1 MKTNKSILSIIFI
14 FCIAV
19 FFSFSLTA
27 QSHISTQSHQAQVT
41 QIAPVS
47 ARGTDGS
54 YFTASDDGFV
64 IKWTFDGQGEHYQ
77 FSDVSIKLIAV
88 NPNGNEI
95 ALYETDGGSI
105 NRITVWDWKTFNR
118 KYLKKFS
125 DSITSLAY
133 SANGTY
139 LIAGTATVDGAV
151 FIKTAGWQLV
161 DKIKGNTGIVNY
173 IHTSRTEK
181 TCVFYSPSGA
191 LSFYEFASGK
201 LKQKMQIV
209 KGLTQTVMF
218 NENRY
223 FAGVRD
229 NTIYITASGKTIA
242 TVPANNP
249 IIISTEADYNLYY
262 LENDGR
268 SNYEV
273 KMIESKEN
281 NQVSNPR
288 IVKTLK
294 GPRGSAIITSA
305 IKDATNIYFG
315 GKNGSVYQTEAEPT
329 ITTSNMTEL
338 TQNIYSKIN
347 GISPAETDFYFLT
360 TNAVYSTSY
369 DTGVISKLASTE
381 GETDII
387 SYKDNS
393 VILWSQSER
402 SPVKLLNLDRKS
414 STVLFTPKSNVQKV
428 RLCNVEGKDYLIEI
442 ESNSIV
448 NLYDM
453 ASGSFREIY
462 SGTGIQD
469 AVYMNNKLVYIA
481 KSAATNPQTPLLT
494 VNPETMET
502 VPLSFKGNVTY
513 ALSTDGKTIYG
524 LNIISDEGSRN
535 TYVFSY
541 NVYTKQMTNILKFAE
556 EDAEAFTY
564 LNGNN
569 LFTNIGRNKV
579 YCYNLS
585 TKKRFA
591 YNRSASIPKTLC
603 LNSRRAVILNS
614 NGSISW
620 CGTTD
625 SKLLGDW
632 YLTKDDQWYEF

>member
-1 MKTNKSILSIIFI
+1 MKKLFTLIFSALFI
-14 FCIAV
+14 F
-19 FFSFSLTA
+19 SLEA
-27 QSHISTQSHQAQVT
+27 QSHISTQSHQGQVT

-47 ARGTDGS
+47 TRGTDGTYYS
-54 YFTASDDGFV
+54 ASDDGFV

-77 FSDVSIKLIAV
+77 FSDVAIKLIAV
-88 NPNGNEI
+88 SPNGNEI

-105 NRITVWDWKTFNR
+105 NRITVWDWKTLSR

-125 DSITSLAY
+125 DSITSLTY

-151 FIKTAGWQLV
+151 FIRTQGWQMV
-161 DKIKGNTGIVNY
+161 DKIKENTGIVSY
-173 IHTSRTEK
+173 IHTSKTEK
-181 TCVFYSPSGA
+181 TCVFYSPSGT
-191 LSFYEFASGK
+191 LSFYNLATGK

-209 KGLTQTVMF
+209 KGLSQPVMY

-229 NTIYITASGKTIA
+229 NTIYITFSGKTIA
-242 TVPANNP
+242 SIPANNP
-249 IIISTEADYNLYY
+249 IIISTDADYNLFY

-273 KMIESKEN
+273 KMIESKEEN
-281 NQVSNPR
+281 LVSNPR
-288 IVKTLK
+288 LVKTLK
-294 GPRGSAIITSA
+294 GPRGSAVITTA

-315 GKNGSVYQTEAEPT
+315 GRNGSVYQTEAEAT
-329 ITTSNMTEL
+329 ITSSNMTEL
-338 TQNIYSKIN
+338 TEDTYSKIY
-347 GISPAETDFYFLT
+347 GMAPAETDFYFLT
-360 TNAVYSTSY
+360 SNSIYSSSY
-369 DTGVISKLASTE
+369 DTGVISKLASTN
-381 GETDII
+381 GESEII
-387 SYKDNS
+387 AYKDNS
-393 VILWSQSER
+393 VILWSQSDK
-402 SPVKLLNLDRKS
+402 SPIILLDLDKKS
-414 STVLFTPKSNVQKV
+414 SKTLFTPKNNVQKV
-428 RLCNVEGKDYLIEI
+428 RLCTVEDNDYLIEI
-442 ESNSIV
+442 ESNSVV
-448 NLYDM
+448 NLFDM
-453 ASGSFREIY
+453 QEGTFREVY

-469 AVYMNNKLVYIA
+469 AVYMNNKLIYIA

-494 VNPETMET
+494 VNPQTMET
-502 VPLSFKGNVTY
+502 VPLNIKGNVTY

-524 LNIISDEGSRN
+524 LNIISDDTGRN
-535 TYVFSY
+535 TYVFSF

-564 LNGNN
+564 LSGNN

-585 TKKRFA
+585 TKKRFS
-591 YNRSASIPKTLC
+591 YNRSASIPKTIC
-603 LNSRRAVILNS
+603 TNSRRAVILNS

-625 SKLLGDW
+625 SKLLADW

>member
-1 MKTNKSILSIIFI
+1 MKKLFTLIFSALFI
-14 FCIAV
+14 F
-19 FFSFSLTA
+19 SLEA
-27 QSHISTQSHQAQVT
+27 QSHISTQSHQGQVT

-47 ARGTDGS
+47 TRGTDGTYYS
-54 YFTASDDGFV
+54 ASDDGFV

-77 FSDVSIKLIAV
+77 FSDVAIKLIAV
-88 NPNGNEI
+88 SPNGNEI

-105 NRITVWDWKTFNR
+105 NRITVWDWKTLSR

-125 DSITSLAY
+125 DSITSLTY

-151 FIKTAGWQLV
+151 FIRTQGWQMV
-161 DKIKGNTGIVNY
+161 DKIKENTGIVSY
-173 IHTSRTEK
+173 IHTSKTEK
-181 TCVFYSPSGA
+181 TCVFYSPSGT
-191 LSFYEFASGK
+191 LSFYNLATGK

-209 KGLTQTVMF
+209 KGLSQTVMY

-229 NTIYITASGKTIA
+229 NTIYITFSGKTIA
-242 TVPANNP
+242 SIPANNP
-249 IIISTEADYNLYY
+249 IIISTDADYNLFY

-273 KMIESKEN
+273 KMIESKEEN
-281 NQVSNPR
+281 LVSNPR
-288 IVKTLK
+288 LVKTLK
-294 GPRGSAIITSA
+294 GPRGSAVITTA

-315 GKNGSVYQTEAEPT
+315 GRNGSVYQTEAEAT
-329 ITTSNMTEL
+329 ITSSNMTEL
-338 TQNIYSKIN
+338 TEDTYSKIY
-347 GISPAETDFYFLT
+347 GMAPAETDFYFLT
-360 TNAVYSTSY
+360 SNSIYSSSY
-369 DTGVISKLASTE
+369 DTGVISKLASTN
-381 GETDII
+381 GESEII
-387 SYKDNS
+387 AYKDNS
-393 VILWSQSER
+393 VILWSQSDK
-402 SPVKLLNLDRKS
+402 SPIILLDLDKKS
-414 STVLFTPKSNVQKV
+414 SKTLFTPKNNVQKV
-428 RLCNVEGKDYLIEI
+428 RLCTVEDNDYLIEI
-442 ESNSIV
+442 ESNSVV
-448 NLYDM
+448 NLFDM
-453 ASGSFREIY
+453 QEGTFREVY

-469 AVYMNNKLVYIA
+469 AVYMNNKLIYIA

-494 VNPETMET
+494 VNPQTMET
-502 VPLSFKGNVTY
+502 VPLNIKGNVTY

-524 LNIISDEGSRN
+524 LNIISDDTGRN
-535 TYVFSY
+535 TYVFSF

-564 LNGNN
+564 LSGNN

-585 TKKRFA
+585 TKKRFS
-591 YNRSASIPKTLC
+591 YNRSASIPKTIC
-603 LNSRRAVILNS
+603 TNSRRAVILNS

-625 SKLLGDW
+625 SKLLADW

>member
-1 MKTNKSILSIIFI
+1 MKKI
-14 FCIAV
+14 
-19 FFSFSLTA
+19 FSLIVSMLLVFSIEA

-41 QIAPVS
+41 QIAPAS
-47 ARGTDGS
+47 IRGTDGTYYS
-54 YFTASDDGFV
+54 ASDDGFV

-77 FSDVSIKLIAV
+77 FSDVAIKLIAV
-88 NPNGNEI
+88 SPSGDEI

-105 NRITVWDWKTFNR
+105 NRITVWDWKTLSR

-151 FIKTAGWQLV
+151 FIRTQGWQLV
-161 DKIKGNTGIVNY
+161 DKIKENTGIVSY
-173 IHTSRTEK
+173 IHTSNTEK
-181 TCVFYSPSGA
+181 TCVFYSPSGS
-191 LSFYEFASGK
+191 LSFYNFATGK
-201 LKQKMQIV
+201 LKQKMSII
-209 KGLTQTVMF
+209 KGLSQTVMY

-229 NTIYITASGKTIA
+229 NTIYITAAGKTIA
-242 TVPANNP
+242 SVQANNP
-249 IIISTEADYNLYY
+249 IIISTEADYNLFY

-273 KMIESKEN
+273 KMIESKEDN
-281 NQVSNPR
+281 LVSNPR
-288 IVKTLK
+288 LVKTLK
-294 GPRGSAIITSA
+294 GPRGSAIVTTA

-315 GKNGSVYQTEAEPT
+315 GKNGSVYQTEAEAT
-329 ITTSNMTEL
+329 INTSSMTEL
-338 TQNIYSKIN
+338 TENTYSKIY
-347 GISPAETDFYFLT
+347 GMAPADTDFYFLT
-360 TNAVYSTSY
+360 SNSIYSSSY
-369 DTGVISKLASTE
+369 DTGAISKLASTN

-387 SYKDNS
+387 AYKDNS
-393 VILWSQSER
+393 VILWSQSDKTA
-402 SPVKLLNLDRKS
+402 VQLFDLDKKTS
-414 STVLFTPKSNVQKV
+414 KILFTPKNNVQKI
-428 RLCNVEGKDYLIEI
+428 RLCTVEDKDYLIEI

-453 ASGSFREIY
+453 QNGSFKEIY

-469 AVYMNNKLVYIA
+469 AVYMNNKLIYIA

-502 VPLSFKGNVTY
+502 VPVNIKGNVTY

-524 LNIISDEGSRN
+524 LYIVSDDTGRN

-564 LNGNN
+564 LSGNT

-585 TKKRFA
+585 TKKRFS
-591 YNRSASIPKTLC
+591 YNRSASIPKTIC
-603 LNSRRAVILNS
+603 TNSRRAVILNS

-625 SKLLGDW
+625 SKLLADW

>member
-1 MKTNKSILSIIFI
+1 MKKIFSLIACTLFI
-14 FCIAV
+14 F
-19 FFSFSLTA
+19 SLEA
-27 QSHISTQSHQAQVT
+27 QSHISTQSHQGQVNK
-41 QIAPVS
+41 IAPVS
-47 ARGTDGS
+47 ARGTDGT
-54 YFTASDDGFV
+54 YFSASDDGFV

-77 FSDVSIKLIAV
+77 FSDVAIKLIAV
-88 NPNGNEI
+88 SPNGNEI

-105 NRITVWDWKTFNR
+105 NRITVWDWKTLSR

-151 FIKTAGWQLV
+151 FIRTQGWQIV
-161 DKIKGNTGIVNY
+161 DKIKENTGIVSY
-173 IHTSRTEK
+173 IHTSNTEK
-181 TCVFYSPSGA
+181 TCVFYSPSGTI
-191 LSFYEFASGK
+191 SFYNLATGK
-201 LKQKMQIV
+201 LKQKMSIV
-209 KGLTQTVMF
+209 KGLSQPVMY

-229 NTIYITASGKTIA
+229 NTIYITYSGKTIA
-242 TVPANNP
+242 SIPANNP

-273 KMIESKEN
+273 KMLESKEGN
-281 NQVSNPR
+281 LVSNPR
-288 IVKTLK
+288 LVKSLK
-294 GPRGSAIITSA
+294 GPRGSAVITTA

-315 GKNGSVYQTEAEPT
+315 GRNGSVYQTEAEAT
-329 ITTSNMTEL
+329 INTTSMTEL
-338 TQNIYSKIN
+338 TEDTYSKIY
-347 GISPAETDFYFLT
+347 GMAPAETDFYFLT
-360 TNAVYSTSY
+360 SNSIYSSSY
-369 DTGVISKLASTE
+369 DTGVISKLSSTN
-381 GETDII
+381 GESEII
-387 SYKDNS
+387 AYKDNL
-393 VILWSQSER
+393 VILWSQSDKSAVR
-402 SPVKLLNLDRKS
+402 LLDLDKKS
-414 STVLFTPKSNVQKV
+414 SKVLFTPKNNVQKV
-428 RLCNVEGKDYLIEI
+428 RLCTVEDNDYLIEI

-448 NLYDM
+448 NLYNM
-453 ASGSFREIY
+453 QTGTFSEVY

-469 AVYMNNKLVYIA
+469 AVYMNNKLIYIA
-481 KSAATNPQTPLLT
+481 KSAATNPQTPLLY

-502 VPLSFKGNVTY
+502 VPINIKGNVTY

-524 LNIISDEGSRN
+524 LYILSDDTGRN

-564 LNGNN
+564 LSGNT

-591 YNRSASIPKTLC
+591 YNRSASIPKTIC
-603 LNSRRAVILNS
+603 TNSRRAVILNS

-625 SKLLGDW
+625 SKLLADW

>member
-1 MKTNKSILSIIFI
+1 MKKLFTLILCAFFI
-14 FCIAV
+14 F
-19 FFSFSLTA
+19 SLEA
-27 QSHISTQSHQAQVT
+27 QSHISTQSHQGQVT

-47 ARGTDGS
+47 TRGTDGTYYS
-54 YFTASDDGFV
+54 ASDDGFV

-77 FSDVSIKLIAV
+77 FSDVAIKLIAV
-88 NPNGNEI
+88 SPNGNEI

-105 NRITVWDWKTFNR
+105 NRITVWDWKTLSR

-125 DSITSLAY
+125 DSITSLTY

-151 FIKTAGWQLV
+151 FIRTQGWQMV
-161 DKIKGNTGIVNY
+161 DKIKENTGIVSY
-173 IHTSRTEK
+173 IHTSKTEK
-181 TCVFYSPSGA
+181 TCVFYSPSGT
-191 LSFYEFASGK
+191 LSFYNLATGK

-209 KGLTQTVMF
+209 KGLSQTVMY

-229 NTIYITASGKTIA
+229 NSIYITFSGKTIA
-242 TVPANNP
+242 SIPANNP
-249 IIISTEADYNLYY
+249 IIISTDADYNLFY

-268 SNYEV
+268 SNYEI
-273 KMIESKEN
+273 KMIESKEGN
-281 NQVSNPR
+281 LVSNPR
-288 IVKTLK
+288 LVKTLK
-294 GPRGSAIITSA
+294 GPRGSAIITTA

-315 GKNGSVYQTEAEPT
+315 GRNGSVYQTEAEAT
-329 ITTSNMTEL
+329 ITSGSMTEL
-338 TQNIYSKIN
+338 TENTYSKIY
-347 GISPAETDFYFLT
+347 GMAPAETDFYFLT
-360 TNAVYSTSY
+360 SNSIYSSSY
-369 DTGVISKLASTE
+369 DTGIISKLSSTD
-381 GETDII
+381 GESEII

-393 VILWSQSER
+393 VILWSQADK
-402 SPVKLLNLDRKS
+402 SPVKLLDLDKK
-414 STVLFTPKSNVQKV
+414 TPKVLFTPKNSVQKV
-428 RLCNVEGKDYLIEI
+428 RLCTVEENDYLIEI
-442 ESNSIV
+442 ESNSVV

-453 ASGSFREIY
+453 QDGTFREVY

-469 AVYMNNKLVYIA
+469 AVYMNNKLIYIA

-494 VNPETMET
+494 VNPQTMET
-502 VPLSFKGNVTY
+502 VPLNIKGNVTY

-524 LNIISDEGSRN
+524 LNIISDDTGRN
-535 TYVFSY
+535 TYVFSF

-564 LNGNN
+564 LSGNN

-585 TKKRFA
+585 TKKRFS
-591 YNRSASIPKTLC
+591 YNRSASIPKTIC
-603 LNSRRAVILNS
+603 TNSRRAVILNS

-620 CGTTD
+620 CGTAD
-625 SKLLGDW
+625 SKLLADW

>member
-1 MKTNKSILSIIFI
+1 MKKLFTLIFSALFI
-14 FCIAV
+14 F
-19 FFSFSLTA
+19 SLEA
-27 QSHISTQSHQAQVT
+27 QSHISTQSHQGQVT

-47 ARGTDGS
+47 TRGTDGTYYS
-54 YFTASDDGFV
+54 ASDDGFV

-77 FSDVSIKLIAV
+77 FSDVAIKLIAV
-88 NPNGNEI
+88 SPNGNEI

-105 NRITVWDWKTFNR
+105 NRITVWDWKTLSR

-125 DSITSLAY
+125 DSITSLTY

-151 FIKTAGWQLV
+151 FIRTQGWQMV
-161 DKIKGNTGIVNY
+161 DKIKENTGIVSY
-173 IHTSRTEK
+173 IHTSKTEK
-181 TCVFYSPSGA
+181 TCVFYSPSGT
-191 LSFYEFASGK
+191 LSFYNLATGK

-209 KGLTQTVMF
+209 KGLSQTVMY

-229 NTIYITASGKTIA
+229 NTIYITFSGKTIA
-242 TVPANNP
+242 SIPANNP
-249 IIISTEADYNLYY
+249 IIISTDADYNLFY

-273 KMIESKEN
+273 KMIESKEEN
-281 NQVSNPR
+281 LVSNPR
-288 IVKTLK
+288 LVKTLK
-294 GPRGSAIITSA
+294 GPRGSAVITTA

-315 GKNGSVYQTEAEPT
+315 GRNGSVYQTEAEAT
-329 ITTSNMTEL
+329 ITSSSMTEL
-338 TQNIYSKIN
+338 TEDTYSKIY
-347 GISPAETDFYFLT
+347 GMAPAETDFYFLT
-360 TNAVYSTSY
+360 SNSIYSSSY
-369 DTGVISKLASTE
+369 DTGVISKLSSTN
-381 GETDII
+381 GESEII
-387 SYKDNS
+387 AYKDNS
-393 VILWSQSER
+393 VILWSQSDK
-402 SPVKLLNLDRKS
+402 SPVKLLDLDKK
-414 STVLFTPKSNVQKV
+414 TPKVLFTPKNNVQKV
-428 RLCNVEGKDYLIEI
+428 RLCTVEDNDYLIEI
-442 ESNSIV
+442 ESNSVV
-448 NLYDM
+448 NLYDIQE
-453 ASGSFREIY
+453 GTFREVY

-469 AVYMNNKLVYIA
+469 AVYMNNKLIYIA

-494 VNPETMET
+494 VNPQTMET
-502 VPLSFKGNVTY
+502 VPLSIKGNVTY

-524 LNIISDEGSRN
+524 LNIISDDTGRN
-535 TYVFSY
+535 TYVFSF

-564 LNGNN
+564 LSGNN

-585 TKKRFA
+585 TKKRFS
-591 YNRSASIPKTLC
+591 YNRSASIPKTIC
-603 LNSRRAVILNS
+603 TNSRRAVILNS

-620 CGTTD
+620 CGTAD
-625 SKLLGDW
+625 SKLLADW

>member
-1 MKTNKSILSIIFI
+1 MKKFFSLIACTFFI
-14 FCIAV
+14 F
-19 FFSFSLTA
+19 SLKA
-27 QSHISTQSHQAQVT
+27 QSHISTQSHQGQVT
-41 QIAPVS
+41 QIAPAS
-47 ARGTDGS
+47 ARGTDGTYYS
-54 YFTASDDGFV
+54 ASDDGFV

-77 FSDVSIKLIAV
+77 FSDVAIKLIAV
-88 NPNGNEI
+88 SPNGNEI

-105 NRITVWDWKTFNR
+105 NRITVWDWKTLSR
-118 KYLKKFS
+118 KYLKKFT

-151 FIKTAGWQLV
+151 FIRTQGWQLV
-161 DKIKGNTGIVNY
+161 DKIKENTGIVSY
-173 IHTSRTEK
+173 IHTSKTEK
-181 TCVFYSPSGA
+181 TCVFYSPSGT
-191 LSFYEFASGK
+191 LSFYNLATGK
-201 LKQKMQIV
+201 LKQKMSIV
-209 KGLTQTVMF
+209 KGLSQPVMY
-218 NENRY
+218 NENKF

-229 NTIYITASGKTIA
+229 NTIYITSSGKTIA
-242 TVPANNP
+242 SVPANNP
-249 IIISTEADYNLYY
+249 IIISTDADYNLYY

-273 KMIESKEN
+273 KMLESKEEN
-281 NQVSNPR
+281 LVSNPR
-288 IVKTLK
+288 LVKSLK
-294 GPRGSAIITSA
+294 GPRGSAIITTA

-315 GKNGSVYQTEAEPT
+315 GRNGSVYQTEAEAT

-338 TQNIYSKIN
+338 TEDTYSKIY
-347 GISPAETDFYFLT
+347 GMAPAETDFYFLT
-360 TNAVYSTSY
+360 SNSIYRSSY
-369 DTGVISKLASTE
+369 DTGVISKLSSTN
-381 GETDII
+381 GESDII
-387 SYKDNS
+387 AYKDNC
-393 VILWSQSER
+393 VILWSQSDKT
-402 SPVKLLNLDRKS
+402 PVKLFDLDKKS
-414 STVLFTPKSNVQKV
+414 STVLFTPKNSVQKV
-428 RLCNVEGKDYLIEI
+428 RLCTIDDNDYLIEI

-453 ASGSFREIY
+453 QNGTFREIY

-469 AVYMNNKLVYIA
+469 AVYMNNKLIYIA

-494 VNPETMET
+494 VNPDTMET
-502 VPLSFKGNVTY
+502 VPLSIKGNVTY

-524 LNIISDEGSRN
+524 LNIISDDTGRN
-535 TYVFSY
+535 TYVFSF

-564 LNGNN
+564 LSGNN

-585 TKKRFA
+585 TKKRFS
-591 YNRSASIPKTLC
+591 YNRSASIPKTIC
-603 LNSRRAVILNS
+603 TNSRRAVILNS

-620 CGTTD
+620 CGTAD
-625 SKLLGDW
+625 SKLLADW

>member
-1 MKTNKSILSIIFI
+1 MKKI
-14 FCIAV
+14 
-19 FFSFSLTA
+19 FSLIVSMLLVFSIEA

-41 QIAPVS
+41 QIAPAS
-47 ARGTDGS
+47 IRGTDGTYYS
-54 YFTASDDGFV
+54 ASDDGFV

-77 FSDVSIKLIAV
+77 FSDVAIKLIAV
-88 NPNGNEI
+88 SPSGDEI

-105 NRITVWDWKTFNR
+105 NRITVWDWKTLSR

-151 FIKTAGWQLV
+151 FIRTQGWQLV
-161 DKIKGNTGIVNY
+161 DKIKENTGIVSY
-173 IHTSRTEK
+173 IHTSNTEK
-181 TCVFYSPSGA
+181 TCVFYSPSGS
-191 LSFYEFASGK
+191 LSFYNFATGK
-201 LKQKMQIV
+201 LKQKMSII
-209 KGLTQTVMF
+209 KGLSQTVMY

-229 NTIYITASGKTIA
+229 NTIYITAAGKTIA
-242 TVPANNP
+242 SVQANNP
-249 IIISTEADYNLYY
+249 IIISTEADYNLFY

-273 KMIESKEN
+273 KMIESKEDN
-281 NQVSNPR
+281 LVSNPR
-288 IVKTLK
+288 LVKTLK
-294 GPRGSAIITSA
+294 GPRGSAIITTA

-315 GKNGSVYQTEAEPT
+315 GKNGSVYQTEAEAT
-329 ITTSNMTEL
+329 INTSSMTEL
-338 TQNIYSKIN
+338 TENTYSKIY
-347 GISPAETDFYFLT
+347 GMAPADTDFYFLT
-360 TNAVYSTSY
+360 SNSIYSSSY
-369 DTGVISKLASTE
+369 DTGAISKLASTN

-387 SYKDNS
+387 AYKDNS
-393 VILWSQSER
+393 VILWSQSDKTA
-402 SPVKLLNLDRKS
+402 VQLFDLDKKTS
-414 STVLFTPKSNVQKV
+414 KILFTPKNNVQKI
-428 RLCNVEGKDYLIEI
+428 RLCTVEDKDYLIEI

-453 ASGSFREIY
+453 QNGSFKEIY

-469 AVYMNNKLVYIA
+469 AVYMNNKLIYIA

-502 VPLSFKGNVTY
+502 VPVNIKGNVTY

-524 LNIISDEGSRN
+524 LYIVSDDTGRN

-564 LNGNN
+564 LSGNT

-585 TKKRFA
+585 TKKRFS
-591 YNRSASIPKTLC
+591 YNRSASIPKTIC
-603 LNSRRAVILNS
+603 TNSRRAVILNS

-625 SKLLGDW
+625 SKLLADW

>member
-1 MKTNKSILSIIFI
+1 MKKI
-14 FCIAV
+14 
-19 FFSFSLTA
+19 FSLIASAFLIFSVSA

-41 QIAPVS
+41 QVAPVS

-54 YFTASDDGFV
+54 YYTASDDGFV

-77 FSDVSIKLIAV
+77 FSDVAIKLLAV
-88 NPNGNEI
+88 SPDGNEI

-105 NRITVWDWKTFNR
+105 NRITVWDWKTLSR

-125 DSITSLAY
+125 DSITSLSY
-133 SANGTY
+133 SSKGNY

-151 FIKTAGWQLV
+151 FIRTQGWQIV
-161 DKIKGNTGIVNY
+161 DKIKANTGIVSY
-173 IHTSRTEK
+173 IHTSATEK
-181 TCVFYSPSGA
+181 TCAFYSPSGN
-191 LSFYEFASGK
+191 LSFYDFTTGK

-209 KGLTQTVMF
+209 KGLSQTVMY

-223 FAGVRD
+223 FAGIRD
-229 NTIYITASGKTIA
+229 GSIYITAAGKTIA
-242 TVPANNP
+242 SVTANNP

-262 LENDGR
+262 LETDGR
-268 SNYEV
+268 GNYEV
-273 KMIESKEN
+273 KMLESLEDNK
-281 NQVSNPR
+281 VSNPR
-288 IVKTLK
+288 LVKSLK
-294 GPRGSAIITSA
+294 GPRGSAVITA
-305 IKDATNIYFG
+305 AVKDATNIYFG
-315 GKNGSVYQTEAEPT
+315 SKTGSVYKSEVKAT
-329 ITTSNMTEL
+329 IATNTMVEMTEN
-338 TQNIYSKIN
+338 TYSKIY
-347 GISPAETDFYFLT
+347 GMAPAENDFYFLT
-360 TNAVYSTSY
+360 TNAIYRSSY
-369 DTGVISKLASTE
+369 DTGVISRLSSTS

-393 VILWSQSER
+393 VILWSQSEKT
-402 SPVKLLNLDRKS
+402 PIKLLNLDTKTPS
-414 STVLFTPKSNVQKV
+414 VLFTPKNSVQKV
-428 RLCNVEGKDYLIEI
+428 RLCSVDGKDYLIEI
-442 ESNSIV
+442 ESNSVV
-448 NLYDM
+448 NLYDIQTGTL
-453 ASGSFREIY
+453 SEVY

-502 VPLSFKGNVTY
+502 VPISIKGNVTY

-524 LNIISDEGSRN
+524 LYIVSDETGRN

-564 LNGNN
+564 LNGNT

-620 CGTTD
+620 CGTSD
-625 SKLLGDW
+625 SKLLADW

>member
-1 MKTNKSILSIIFI
+1 MKKYIGLF
-14 FCIAV
+14 AAALLA
-19 FFSFSLTA
+19 FSLSA

-41 QIAPVS
+41 QVAPVS

-54 YFTASDDGFV
+54 YYTVSDDGFV

-88 NPNGNEI
+88 SPNGSEI

-105 NRITVWDWKTFNR
+105 NRITVWDWKTLTR

-125 DSITSLAY
+125 DSITSLSY
-133 SANGTY
+133 SSKGTY

-151 FIKTAGWQLV
+151 FIRTQGWQIV
-161 DKIKGNTGIVNY
+161 DKIKANTGIVSY
-173 IHTSRTEK
+173 IHTSNTEK
-181 TCVFYSPSGA
+181 TCVFYSPSGS
-191 LSFYEFASGK
+191 LSFYDFMTGK
-201 LKQKMQIV
+201 LKQKMQIL
-209 KGLTQTVMF
+209 KGLSQTVMYD
-218 NENRY
+218 ENRF

-229 NTIYITASGKTIA
+229 NSIYITASGKTIA
-242 TVPANNP
+242 SIPANNP

-262 LENDGR
+262 LETDGR
-268 SNYEV
+268 GNYEV
-273 KMIESKEN
+273 KMIESLEEN
-281 NQVSNPR
+281 KVSNPR
-288 IVKTLK
+288 LVKTLK
-294 GPRGSAIITSA
+294 GPRGSGIITA
-305 IKDATNIYFG
+305 ARKDAVNIYFG
-315 GKNGSVYQTEAEPT
+315 GKDGSVYKSEVEAT
-329 ITTSNMTEL
+329 ITTNTMYEL
-338 TQNIYSKIN
+338 TDNTYSKIYDVA
-347 GISPAETDFYFLT
+347 PADSDFYFLT

-369 DTGVISKLASTE
+369 DTGVISKLISTE
-381 GETDII
+381 GETNII
-387 SYKDNS
+387 AYNNNS
-393 VILWSQSER
+393 VILWSQSEKT
-402 SPVKLLNLDRKS
+402 PVKLLNLDRKS
-414 STVLFTPKSNVQKV
+414 SSILFTPKTNLQKV
-428 RLCNVEGKDYLIEI
+428 RLCTVEDKDYLVEI
-442 ESNSIV
+442 ESNSLV
-448 NLYDM
+448 NLYDLQT
-453 ASGSFREIY
+453 GTFREIY

-469 AVYMNNKLVYIA
+469 AVYMNNKLIYIA

-502 VPLSFKGNVTY
+502 VPLSIKGNVTY

-524 LNIISDEGSRN
+524 LNIISDETGRN
-535 TYVFSY
+535 TYVFSF
-541 NVYTKQMTNILKFAE
+541 NIYTKQMTNILKFAE

-564 LNGNN
+564 LNGNT

-603 LNSRRAVILNS
+603 MNSSRAVILNS

-620 CGTTD
+620 CGTSD

-632 YLTKDDQWYEF
+632 YLTKDDNWYEF

>member
-1 MKTNKSILSIIFI
+1 MKKI
-14 FCIAV
+14 
-19 FFSFSLTA
+19 FSLIASAFLIFSVSA

-41 QIAPVS
+41 QVAPVS

-54 YFTASDDGFV
+54 YYTASDDGFV
-64 IKWTFDGQGEHYQ
+64 IRWTFDGQGEHYQ
-77 FSDVSIKLIAV
+77 FSDVAIKLLAV
-88 NPNGNEI
+88 SPDGNEI

-105 NRITVWDWKTFNR
+105 NRITVWDWKTLSR

-125 DSITSLAY
+125 DSITSLSY
-133 SANGTY
+133 SSKGNY

-151 FIKTAGWQLV
+151 FIRTQGWQIV
-161 DKIKGNTGIVNY
+161 DKIKANTGIVSY
-173 IHTSRTEK
+173 IHTSATEK
-181 TCVFYSPSGA
+181 TCAFYSPSGN
-191 LSFYEFASGK
+191 LSFYDFTTGK

-209 KGLTQTVMF
+209 KGLSQTVMY

-223 FAGVRD
+223 FAGIRD
-229 NTIYITASGKTIA
+229 GSIYITAAGKTIA
-242 TVPANNP
+242 SVSANNP

-262 LENDGR
+262 LETDGR
-268 SNYEV
+268 GNYEV
-273 KMIESKEN
+273 KMLESLEDNK
-281 NQVSNPR
+281 VSNPR
-288 IVKTLK
+288 LVKSLK
-294 GPRGSAIITSA
+294 GPRGSAVITA
-305 IKDATNIYFG
+305 AVKDATNIYFG
-315 GKNGSVYQTEAEPT
+315 SKTGSVYKSEVEAT
-329 ITTSNMTEL
+329 ITTNTMVEMTEN
-338 TQNIYSKIN
+338 TYSKIY
-347 GISPAETDFYFLT
+347 GMAPAENDFYFLT
-360 TNAVYSTSY
+360 TNAIYRSSY
-369 DTGVISKLASTE
+369 DTGVISRLSSTS

-393 VILWSQSER
+393 VILWSQSEKT
-402 SPVKLLNLDRKS
+402 PIKLLNLDTKTPS
-414 STVLFTPKSNVQKV
+414 VLFTPKNSVQKV
-428 RLCNVEGKDYLIEI
+428 RLCSVDGKDYLIEI
-442 ESNSIV
+442 ESNSVV
-448 NLYDM
+448 NLYDIQTGTL
-453 ASGSFREIY
+453 SEVY

-502 VPLSFKGNVTY
+502 VPISIKGNVTY

-524 LNIISDEGSRN
+524 LYIVSDETGRN

-564 LNGNN
+564 LNGNT

-620 CGTTD
+620 CGTSD
-625 SKLLGDW
+625 SKLLADW

>member
-1 MKTNKSILSIIFI
+1 MNKKILSIAAATFLI
-14 FCIAV
+14 
-19 FFSFSLTA
+19 FSLSA

-41 QIAPVS
+41 QVRPVS
-47 ARGTDGS
+47 VRGTDGS

-77 FSDVSIKLIAV
+77 FSDVSIKLLAV
-88 NPNGNEI
+88 SPNGNEI

-105 NRITVWDWKTFNR
+105 NRVTVWDWKTLNR

-125 DSITSLAY
+125 DSITSLTY
-133 SANGTY
+133 SANGNY
-139 LIAGTATVDGAV
+139 LIVGTATVDGAV
-151 FIKTAGWQLV
+151 CIKTQGWQIV
-161 DKIKGNTGIVNY
+161 DKIKSNTGIVNY
-173 IHTSRTEK
+173 SYTSKTEK
-181 TCVFYSPSGA
+181 TVVFYSPSGN
-191 LSFYEFASGK
+191 LSFYDFTTGK
-201 LKQKMQIV
+201 LKQKMQLL
-209 KGLTQTVMF
+209 KGLSQTVMY
-218 NENRY
+218 NDNKY
-223 FAGVRD
+223 FAGIRD

-242 TVPANNP
+242 SVPANNP

-273 KMIESKEN
+273 KMLESLDDNK
-281 NQVSNPR
+281 VSNPR
-288 IVKTLK
+288 LVKSLK
-294 GPRGSAIITSA
+294 GPRGTGAITAA
-305 IKDATNIYFG
+305 IKDAANIYFG
-315 GKNGSVYQTEAEPT
+315 AKSGSVYKSEVEAT
-329 ITTSNMTEL
+329 ITTNTMVEMTEN
-338 TQNIYSKIN
+338 TYSKIY
-347 GISPAETDFYFLT
+347 GMSPADSDFYFLT
-360 TNAVYSTSY
+360 TNAIYRSSY
-369 DTGVISKLASTE
+369 DTGVISKLSSTS

-387 SYKDNS
+387 AYKGNT
-393 VILWSQSER
+393 VILWSQSEKT
-402 SPVKLLNLDRKS
+402 PVKLLNLDTKS
-414 STVLFTPKSNVQKV
+414 SSILFTPKNSVQKV
-428 RLCNVEGKDYLIEI
+428 RLCSVEGNDYLIEI

-453 ASGSFREIY
+453 QNNTLSEVY

-502 VPLSFKGNVTY
+502 VPLSFKGNVAF

-524 LNIISDEGSRN
+524 LYIISEENEKN
-535 TYVFSY
+535 TYVFSF
-541 NVYTKQMTNILKFAE
+541 NVYTKQMTNILRFSE
-556 EDAEAFTY
+556 EDPEAFTY

-569 LFTNIGRNKV
+569 LFTNIGRNKI

-603 LNSRRAVILNS
+603 MNSRRAVILNS

-625 SKLLGDW
+625 SKLLADW

>member
-1 MKTNKSILSIIFI
+1 MKKI
-14 FCIAV
+14 
-19 FFSFSLTA
+19 FSLIASAFLIFSVSA

-41 QIAPVS
+41 QVAPVS

-54 YFTASDDGFV
+54 YYTASDDGFV

-77 FSDVSIKLIAV
+77 FSDVAIKLLAV
-88 NPNGNEI
+88 SPNGNEI
-95 ALYETDGGSI
+95 AIYETDGGSI
-105 NRITVWDWKTFNR
+105 NRITVWDWKTLSR

-125 DSITSLAY
+125 DSITSLSY
-133 SANGTY
+133 SSKGNY

-151 FIKTAGWQLV
+151 FIKTQGWQIV
-161 DKIKGNTGIVNY
+161 DKIKANTGIVSY
-173 IHTSRTEK
+173 IHTSGTEK
-181 TCVFYSPSGA
+181 TCLFYSPSGN
-191 LSFYEFASGK
+191 LSFYDFTTGK

-209 KGLTQTVMF
+209 KGLSQPVMY

-223 FAGVRD
+223 FAGIRD
-229 NTIYITASGKTIA
+229 GSIYITAAGKTIA
-242 TVPANNP
+242 SVTANNP

-262 LENDGR
+262 LETDGR
-268 SNYEV
+268 GNYEV
-273 KMIESKEN
+273 KMLESLEDNK
-281 NQVSNPR
+281 VSNPR
-288 IVKTLK
+288 LVKSLK
-294 GPRGSAIITSA
+294 GPRGSAVITA
-305 IKDATNIYFG
+305 AVKDATNIYFG
-315 GKNGSVYQTEAEPT
+315 SKTGSVYKSEVEAT
-329 ITTSNMTEL
+329 ITTNTMVEMTEN
-338 TQNIYSKIN
+338 TYSKIY
-347 GISPAETDFYFLT
+347 GMAPAENDFYFLT
-360 TNAVYSTSY
+360 TNAIYRSSY
-369 DTGVISKLASTE
+369 DTGVISRLSSTS

-393 VILWSQSER
+393 VILWSQSEKT
-402 SPVKLLNLDRKS
+402 PIKLLNLDTKTPS
-414 STVLFTPKSNVQKV
+414 VLFTPKNSVQKV
-428 RLCNVEGKDYLIEI
+428 RLCSVDGKDYLIEI
-442 ESNSIV
+442 ESNIVV
-448 NLYDM
+448 NLYDIQTGTL
-453 ASGSFREIY
+453 SEVY

-502 VPLSFKGNVTY
+502 VPINIKGNVTY

-524 LNIISDEGSRN
+524 LSIVSDETGRN

-564 LNGNN
+564 LNGNT

-620 CGTTD
+620 CGTSD
-625 SKLLGDW
+625 SKLLADW

>member
-1 MKTNKSILSIIFI
+1 MKKLFTLILCAFFI
-14 FCIAV
+14 F
-19 FFSFSLTA
+19 SLEA
-27 QSHISTQSHQAQVT
+27 QSHISTQSHQGQVT

-47 ARGTDGS
+47 TRGTDGTYYS
-54 YFTASDDGFV
+54 ASDDGFV

-77 FSDVSIKLIAV
+77 FSDVAIKLIAV
-88 NPNGNEI
+88 SPNGNEI

-105 NRITVWDWKTFNR
+105 NRITVWDWKTLSR

-125 DSITSLAY
+125 DSITSLTY

-151 FIKTAGWQLV
+151 FIRTQGWQMV
-161 DKIKGNTGIVNY
+161 DKIKENTGIVSY
-173 IHTSRTEK
+173 IHTSKTEK
-181 TCVFYSPSGA
+181 TCVFYSPSGT
-191 LSFYEFASGK
+191 LSFYNLATGK

-209 KGLTQTVMF
+209 KGLSQTVMY

-229 NTIYITASGKTIA
+229 NTIYITFSGKTIA
-242 TVPANNP
+242 SIPANNP
-249 IIISTEADYNLYY
+249 IIISTDADYNLFY

-273 KMIESKEN
+273 KMIESKEEN
-281 NQVSNPR
+281 LVSNPR
-288 IVKTLK
+288 LVKTLK
-294 GPRGSAIITSA
+294 GPRGSAVITTA

-315 GKNGSVYQTEAEPT
+315 GRNGSVYQTEAEAT
-329 ITTSNMTEL
+329 ITSSSMTEL
-338 TQNIYSKIN
+338 TEDTYSKIY
-347 GISPAETDFYFLT
+347 GMAPAETDFYFLT
-360 TNAVYSTSY
+360 SNSIYSSSY
-369 DTGVISKLASTE
+369 DTGIISKLSSTD
-381 GETDII
+381 GESEII

-393 VILWSQSER
+393 VILWSQADK
-402 SPVKLLNLDRKS
+402 SPVKLLDLDKK
-414 STVLFTPKSNVQKV
+414 TPKVLFTPKNNVQKV
-428 RLCNVEGKDYLIEI
+428 RLCTVEDKDYLIEI
-442 ESNSIV
+442 ESNSVV
-448 NLYDM
+448 NLYDIQE
-453 ASGSFREIY
+453 GTFREVY

-469 AVYMNNKLVYIA
+469 AVYMNNKLIYIA

-494 VNPETMET
+494 VNPQTMET
-502 VPLSFKGNVTY
+502 VPLSIKGNVTY

-524 LNIISDEGSRN
+524 LNIISDDTGRN
-535 TYVFSY
+535 TYVFSF

-564 LNGNN
+564 LSGNN

-585 TKKRFA
+585 TKKRFS
-591 YNRSASIPKTLC
+591 YNRSASIPKTIC
-603 LNSRRAVILNS
+603 TNSRRAVILNS

-625 SKLLGDW
+625 SKLLADW

>member
-1 MKTNKSILSIIFI
+1 MKKLLII
-14 FCIAV
+14 AAS
-19 FFSFSLTA
+19 FFLIFSLSA

-41 QIAPVS
+41 QVAPVS

-54 YFTASDDGFV
+54 YYTASDDGFV

-77 FSDVSIKLIAV
+77 FSDVAIKLIAV
-88 NPNGNEI
+88 SPDGNEI

-105 NRITVWDWKTFNR
+105 NRITVWDWKTLSR

-125 DSITSLAY
+125 DSITSLSY
-133 SANGTY
+133 SSKGTY
-139 LIAGTATVDGAV
+139 LIAGTASVDGAV
-151 FIKTAGWQLV
+151 FIKTQGWQIV
-161 DKIKGNTGIVNY
+161 DKIKANTGIVSY
-173 IHTSRTEK
+173 IHTSGTEK
-181 TCVFYSPSGA
+181 TCVFYSPSGN
-191 LSFYEFASGK
+191 LSFYDFMTGK

-209 KGLTQTVMF
+209 KGLSQPVMY
-218 NENRY
+218 NENRF

-229 NTIYITASGKTIA
+229 GSIYITAAGKTIA
-242 TVPANNP
+242 SVAANNP

-262 LENDGR
+262 LETDGR
-268 SNYEV
+268 GNYEV
-273 KMIESKEN
+273 KMLESMEDNK
-281 NQVSNPR
+281 VSNPR
-288 IVKTLK
+288 QVKSLK
-294 GPRGSAIITSA
+294 GPRGSGIITA
-305 IKDATNIYFG
+305 ARKDATNIYFG
-315 GKNGSVYQTEAEPT
+315 GKNGSVYKSEVEAT
-329 ITTSNMTEL
+329 ITTNTMVEMTEN
-338 TQNIYSKIN
+338 TYSKIY
-347 GISPAETDFYFLT
+347 GMAPAENDFYFLT
-360 TNAVYSTSY
+360 TNAIYRSSY
-369 DTGVISKLASTE
+369 DTGVISKLSSTS

-393 VILWSQSER
+393 VILWSQSEKT
-402 SPVKLLNLDRKS
+402 PVKLVDLDKKT
-414 STVLFTPKSNVQKV
+414 STVLFTPKNSLQKV
-428 RLCNVEGKDYLIEI
+428 RLCSVEGNDYLIEI
-442 ESNSIV
+442 ESNSVV

-453 ASGSFREIY
+453 QKGTFSEVY

-481 KSAATNPQTPLLT
+481 KSAATNPQTPLLY

-502 VPLSFKGNVTY
+502 VPINFRGNVTY

-524 LNIISDEGSRN
+524 LYILSEDTSRN

-579 YCYNLS
+579 YCYNLN

-625 SKLLGDW
+625 SKLLADW

>member
-1 MKTNKSILSIIFI
+1 MKKNLSL
-14 FCIAV
+14 V
-19 FFSFSLTA
+19 FAAFLIFSLQA
-27 QSHISTQSHQAQVT
+27 QSHISTQSHQAQVSQVT
-41 QIAPVS
+41 PVS
-47 ARGTDGS
+47 ARGTDS
-54 YFTASDDGFV
+54 TFFTASDDGFV

-77 FSDVSIKLIAV
+77 FSDVAIKMLAV
-88 NPNGNEI
+88 APGGNEI

-105 NRITVWDWKTFNR
+105 NRITVWDWKTLTR

-125 DSITSLAY
+125 DSITSLTY

-151 FIKTAGWQLV
+151 FIKTQGWQIV
-161 DKIKGNTGIVNY
+161 DKIKDNTGIVNY
-173 IHTSRTEK
+173 SYTSPTEK
-181 TCVFYSPSGA
+181 TCVFYSPSGN
-191 LSFYEFASGK
+191 LSFYNLTTGK
-201 LKQKMQIV
+201 LKQKIPII
-209 KGLTQTVMF
+209 KGLSQAIMYNQNQYF
-218 NENRY
+218 
-223 FAGVRD
+223 FAGIRD

-242 TVPANNP
+242 SIPANNP

-262 LENDGR
+262 LESDGR
-268 SNYEV
+268 GNYEV
-273 KMIESKEN
+273 KMIESLEDNK
-281 NQVSNPR
+281 VSNPR
-288 IVKTLK
+288 LVKSLK
-294 GPRGSAIITSA
+294 GPRGSAAISA
-305 IKDATNIYFG
+305 AVKDATNIYFG
-315 GKNGSVYQTEAEPT
+315 AKSGQVYKSEAEAT
-329 ITTSNMTEL
+329 ITTNTMYEL
-338 TQNIYSKIN
+338 TDNTYSKIYDMA
-347 GISPAETDFYFLT
+347 PAESDFYFLT
-360 TNAVYSTSY
+360 TNAIYRSSY
-369 DTGVISKLASTE
+369 DTGLISKLASTS
-381 GETDII
+381 GETNII
-387 SYKDNS
+387 NYKDNS
-393 VILWSQSER
+393 VILWSQAEKN
-402 SPVKLLNLDRKS
+402 PVKLVDLDKKS
-414 STVLFTPKSNVQKV
+414 STVLFTPKNSIQLV
-428 RLCNVEGKDYLIEI
+428 RLCSVEGKDYLIEI

-448 NLYDM
+448 NLYDIQKGTL
-453 ASGSFREIY
+453 SEVY
-462 SGTGIQD
+462 SGAGIQD
-469 AVYMNNKLVYIA
+469 AVLMNNKLVYIA

-502 VPLSFKGNVTY
+502 VPLSIKANVTY
-513 ALSTDGKTIYG
+513 ALSSDGKTIYG
-524 LNIISDEGSRN
+524 LYILSDETGRN

-603 LNSRRAVILNS
+603 MNSRRAVILNS

-625 SKLLGDW
+625 SKLLADW

>member
-1 MKTNKSILSIIFI
+1 MKKFFSLIACTFFI
-14 FCIAV
+14 F
-19 FFSFSLTA
+19 SLEA
-27 QSHISTQSHQAQVT
+27 QSHISTQSHQGQVT
-41 QIAPVS
+41 QIAPAS
-47 ARGTDGS
+47 ARGTDGTYYS
-54 YFTASDDGFV
+54 ASDDGFV

-77 FSDVSIKLIAV
+77 FSDVAIKLIAV
-88 NPNGNEI
+88 SPNGNEI

-105 NRITVWDWKTFNR
+105 NRITVWDWKTLSR
-118 KYLKKFS
+118 KYLKKFT

-151 FIKTAGWQLV
+151 FIRTQGWQLV
-161 DKIKGNTGIVNY
+161 DKIKENTGIVSY
-173 IHTSRTEK
+173 IHTSKTEK
-181 TCVFYSPSGA
+181 TCVFYSPSGT
-191 LSFYEFASGK
+191 LSFYNLATGK
-201 LKQKMQIV
+201 LKQKMSIV
-209 KGLTQTVMF
+209 KGLSQPVMY
-218 NENRY
+218 NENKF

-229 NTIYITASGKTIA
+229 NTIYITSSGKTIA
-242 TVPANNP
+242 SVPANNP
-249 IIISTEADYNLYY
+249 IIISTDADYNLYY

-273 KMIESKEN
+273 KMLESKEEN
-281 NQVSNPR
+281 LVSNPR
-288 IVKTLK
+288 LVKSLK
-294 GPRGSAIITSA
+294 GPRGSAIITTA

-315 GKNGSVYQTEAEPT
+315 GRNGSVYQTEAEAT

-338 TQNIYSKIN
+338 TEDTYSKIY
-347 GISPAETDFYFLT
+347 GMAPAETDFYFLT
-360 TNAVYSTSY
+360 SNSIYRSSY
-369 DTGVISKLASTE
+369 DTGVISKLSSTN
-381 GETDII
+381 GESDII
-387 SYKDNS
+387 AYKDNC
-393 VILWSQSER
+393 VILWSQSDKT
-402 SPVKLLNLDRKS
+402 PVKLFDLDKKS
-414 STVLFTPKSNVQKV
+414 STVLFTPKNSVQKV
-428 RLCNVEGKDYLIEI
+428 RLCTIDDNDYLIEI

-453 ASGSFREIY
+453 QNGTFREIY

-469 AVYMNNKLVYIA
+469 AVYMNNKLIYIA

-494 VNPETMET
+494 VNPDTMET
-502 VPLSFKGNVTY
+502 VPLSIKGNVTY

-524 LNIISDEGSRN
+524 LNIISDDTGRN
-535 TYVFSY
+535 TYVFSF

-564 LNGNN
+564 LSGNN

-585 TKKRFA
+585 TKKRFS
-591 YNRSASIPKTLC
+591 YNRSASIPKTIC
-603 LNSRRAVILNS
+603 TNSRRAVILNS

-620 CGTTD
+620 CGTAD
-625 SKLLGDW
+625 SKLLADW

>member
-1 MKTNKSILSIIFI
+1 MKKLFTLIFSALFI
-14 FCIAV
+14 F
-19 FFSFSLTA
+19 SLEA
-27 QSHISTQSHQAQVT
+27 QSHISTQSHQGQVT

-47 ARGTDGS
+47 TRGTDGTYYS
-54 YFTASDDGFV
+54 ASDDGFV

-77 FSDVSIKLIAV
+77 FSDVAIKLIAV
-88 NPNGNEI
+88 SPNGNEI

-105 NRITVWDWKTFNR
+105 NRITVWDWKTLSR

-125 DSITSLAY
+125 DSITSLTY

-151 FIKTAGWQLV
+151 FIRTQGWQMV
-161 DKIKGNTGIVNY
+161 DKIKENTGIVSY
-173 IHTSRTEK
+173 IHTSKTEK
-181 TCVFYSPSGA
+181 TCVFYSPSGT
-191 LSFYEFASGK
+191 LSFYNLATGK

-209 KGLTQTVMF
+209 KGLSQTVMY

-229 NTIYITASGKTIA
+229 NTIYITFSGKTIA
-242 TVPANNP
+242 SIPANNP
-249 IIISTEADYNLYY
+249 IIISTEADYNLFY

-273 KMIESKEN
+273 KMIESKEEN
-281 NQVSNPR
+281 LVSNPR
-288 IVKTLK
+288 LVKTLK
-294 GPRGSAIITSA
+294 GPRGSAVITTA

-315 GKNGSVYQTEAEPT
+315 GRNGSVYQTEAEAT
-329 ITTSNMTEL
+329 ITSSNMTEL
-338 TQNIYSKIN
+338 TEDTYSKIY
-347 GISPAETDFYFLT
+347 GMAPAETDFYFLT
-360 TNAVYSTSY
+360 SNSIYSSSY
-369 DTGVISKLASTE
+369 DTGVISKLASTN
-381 GETDII
+381 GESEII
-387 SYKDNS
+387 AYKDNS
-393 VILWSQSER
+393 VILWSQSDK
-402 SPVKLLNLDRKS
+402 SPIILLDLDKKS
-414 STVLFTPKSNVQKV
+414 SNTLFTPKNNVQKV
-428 RLCNVEGKDYLIEI
+428 RLCTVEDNDYLIEI
-442 ESNSIV
+442 ESNSVV
-448 NLYDM
+448 NLFDM
-453 ASGSFREIY
+453 QEGTFREVY

-469 AVYMNNKLVYIA
+469 AVYMNNKLIYIA

-494 VNPETMET
+494 VNPQTMET
-502 VPLSFKGNVTY
+502 VPLNIKGNVTY

-524 LNIISDEGSRN
+524 LNIISDDTGRN
-535 TYVFSY
+535 TYVFSF

-564 LNGNN
+564 LSGNN

-585 TKKRFA
+585 TKKRFS
-591 YNRSASIPKTLC
+591 YNRSASIPKTIC
-603 LNSRRAVILNS
+603 TNSRRAVILNS

-625 SKLLGDW
+625 SKLLADW

>member
-1 MKTNKSILSIIFI
+1 MKKYIGLL
-14 FCIAV
+14 AAALL
-19 FFSFSLTA
+19 SFSIYA

-41 QIAPVS
+41 QISPVS

-54 YFTASDDGFV
+54 YYTASDDGFV
-64 IKWTFDGQGEHYQ
+64 IKWSFDGQGEHYQ
-77 FSDVSIKLIAV
+77 FSDVSIKLLAV
-88 NPNGNEI
+88 APGGNEI
-95 ALYETDGGSI
+95 AIYETDGGSI
-105 NRITVWDWKTFNR
+105 NRLTVWDWKTLTR

-125 DSITSLAY
+125 DSITSLSY
-133 SANGTY
+133 SAKGTY

-151 FIKTAGWQLV
+151 CIRTQGWQIV
-161 DKIKGNTGIVNY
+161 DKIKANTGIVSY
-173 IHTSRTEK
+173 IHTSGTEK

-191 LSFYEFASGK
+191 LSFYDFTTGK
-201 LKQKMQIV
+201 LKQKMQIL
-209 KGLTQTVMF
+209 KGLSQTVMY
-218 NENRY
+218 NDNRL

-242 TVPANNP
+242 SVPANNP
-249 IIISTEADYNLYY
+249 IIISTEVDYNLYY
-262 LENDGR
+262 LETDGR
-268 SNYEV
+268 GNYEV
-273 KMIESKEN
+273 KMIESQEEN
-281 NQVSNPR
+281 KVSNPR
-288 IVKTLK
+288 LVKSLK
-294 GPRGSAIITSA
+294 GPRGSAVVTA
-305 IKDATNIYFG
+305 AVKDATSIYFG
-315 GKNGSVYQTEAEPT
+315 GKNGSVYKSEVEAT
-329 ITTSNMTEL
+329 ITTNTMVEMTE
-338 TQNIYSKIN
+338 NIYSKIY
-347 GISPAETDFYFLT
+347 GMAPAENDFYFLT
-360 TNAVYSTSY
+360 TNAIYRSSY
-369 DTGVISKLASTE
+369 DTGVISRLSTTS

-387 SYKDNS
+387 AYKNNS
-393 VILWSQSER
+393 AILWSQSEN
-402 SPVKLLNLDRKS
+402 SPVKLVNLETKAS
-414 STVLFTPKSNVQKV
+414 SVLFTPKNSVQKV
-428 RLCNVEGKDYLIEI
+428 KLCSVEGNDFLIEI
-442 ESNSIV
+442 ESNSVV

-453 ASGSFREIY
+453 QSGKLSEIY

-481 KSAATNPQTPLLT
+481 KSAATNPQTPLLS

-502 VPLSFKGNVTY
+502 VPLPIKGNVTY

-524 LNIISDEGSRN
+524 LNIISDDTGRN

-541 NVYTKQMTNILKFAE
+541 NIYTKQMTNILKFAE

-564 LNGNN
+564 LSGNT

-625 SKLLGDW
+625 SKLLADW

>member
-1 MKTNKSILSIIFI
+1 MKKLLII
-14 FCIAV
+14 AAS
-19 FFSFSLTA
+19 FFLIFSLSA

-41 QIAPVS
+41 QVAPVS

-54 YFTASDDGFV
+54 YYTASDDGFV

-77 FSDVSIKLIAV
+77 FSDVAIKLIAV
-88 NPNGNEI
+88 SPDGNEI

-105 NRITVWDWKTFNR
+105 NRITVWDWKTLSR

-125 DSITSLAY
+125 DSITSLSY
-133 SANGTY
+133 SSKGTY
-139 LIAGTATVDGAV
+139 LIAGTASVDGAV
-151 FIKTAGWQLV
+151 FIKTQGWQIV
-161 DKIKGNTGIVNY
+161 DKIKANTGIVSY
-173 IHTSRTEK
+173 IHTSGTEK
-181 TCVFYSPSGA
+181 TCVFYSPSGN
-191 LSFYEFASGK
+191 LSFYDFMTGK

-209 KGLTQTVMF
+209 KGLSQPVMY
-218 NENRY
+218 NENRF

-229 NTIYITASGKTIA
+229 GSIYITAAGKTIA
-242 TVPANNP
+242 SVAANNP

-262 LENDGR
+262 LETDGR
-268 SNYEV
+268 GNYEV
-273 KMIESKEN
+273 KMLESMEDNK
-281 NQVSNPR
+281 VSNPR
-288 IVKTLK
+288 QVKSLK
-294 GPRGSAIITSA
+294 GPRGSGIITA
-305 IKDATNIYFG
+305 ARKDATNIYFG
-315 GKNGSVYQTEAEPT
+315 GKNGSVYKSEVEAT
-329 ITTSNMTEL
+329 ITTNTMVEMTEN
-338 TQNIYSKIN
+338 TYSKIY
-347 GISPAETDFYFLT
+347 GMAPAEDDFYFLT
-360 TNAVYSTSY
+360 TNAIYRSSY
-369 DTGVISKLASTE
+369 DTGVISKLSSTS

-393 VILWSQSER
+393 VILWSQSEKT
-402 SPVKLLNLDRKS
+402 PVKLVDLDKKT
-414 STVLFTPKSNVQKV
+414 STVLFTPKNSIQKV
-428 RLCNVEGKDYLIEI
+428 RLCSVEGNDYLIEI
-442 ESNSIV
+442 ESNSVV

-453 ASGSFREIY
+453 QKGTFSEVY

-481 KSAATNPQTPLLT
+481 KSAATNPQTPLLY

-502 VPLSFKGNVTY
+502 VPINFRGNVTY

-524 LNIISDEGSRN
+524 LYILSEDTSRN

-564 LNGNN
+564 LNGSN

-579 YCYNLS
+579 YCYNLN

-625 SKLLGDW
+625 SKLLADW

>member
-1 MKTNKSILSIIFI
+1 MKKYIFLLAAT
-14 FCIAV
+14 FLT
-19 FFSFSLTA
+19 FSLTA
-27 QSHISTQSHQAQVT
+27 QSHISTQSHQAQIT

-47 ARGTDGS
+47 VRGTDGS
-54 YFTASDDGFV
+54 YYTASDDGFV

-88 NPNGNEI
+88 APGGNEI

-105 NRITVWDWKTFNR
+105 NRITVWDWKTFTR

-125 DSITSLAY
+125 DSITSLSY
-133 SANGTY
+133 SSNGTY

-151 FIKTAGWQLV
+151 FIKTAGWQIV
-161 DKIKGNTGIVNY
+161 DKIKENTGIVNY
-173 IHTSRTEK
+173 IHTSQTEK
-181 TCVFYSPSGA
+181 TCVFYSPSGN
-191 LSFYEFASGK
+191 LSFYNFATGK
-201 LKQKMQIV
+201 LKQKMQII
-209 KGLTQTVMF
+209 KGLTQPVMF
-218 NENRY
+218 NDNRY

-229 NTIYITASGKTIA
+229 NTIYITASGKTI
-242 TVPANNP
+242 TSVPANNP
-249 IIISTEADYNLYY
+249 IILSTEADYNLFY

-268 SNYEV
+268 SNYQV
-273 KMIESKEN
+273 KMLECRDD

-288 IVKTLK
+288 LVKTLK
-294 GPRGSAIITSA
+294 GPRGSAIITAA
-305 IKDATNIYFG
+305 IKDTANIYFG

-329 ITTSNMTEL
+329 ITSSNMKEL
-338 TQNIYSKIN
+338 TENTYSKIY
-347 GISPAETDFYFLT
+347 GMAPAETDFYFLT
-360 TNAVYSTSY
+360 TNSVYTTSY
-369 DTGVISKLASTE
+369 DSGIISKLASTD
-381 GETDII
+381 GESEII
-387 SYKDNS
+387 AYKDNS
-393 VILWSQSER
+393 IILWSQADKN
-402 SPVKLLNLDRKS
+402 PVRLLDLDKKS
-414 STVLFTPKSNVQKV
+414 YKVLFTPQNSVSKV
-428 RLCNVEGKDYLIEI
+428 RLCSVEGNDYLIEI
-442 ESNSIV
+442 ESNSVV
-448 NLYDM
+448 NLYDIQK
-453 ASGSFREIY
+453 GKLTEIY

-481 KSAATNPQTPLLT
+481 KSAATNPQTPLLS

-502 VPLSFKGNVTY
+502 VPLSIKGNVTY

-524 LNIISDEGSRN
+524 LNIISDDTGRN
-535 TYVFSY
+535 TYVFSF

-564 LNGNN
+564 LSGNT

-591 YNRSASIPKTLC
+591 YNRSASIPKTIC
-603 LNSRRAVILNS
+603 TNSRRAVILNS

-620 CGTTD
+620 CSTAD
-625 SKLLGDW
+625 PKLLGDW

>member
-1 MKTNKSILSIIFI
+1 MKKIVTLISTAFI
-14 FCIAV
+14 FLMAAP
-19 FFSFSLTA
+19 LWA

-77 FSDVSIKLIAV
+77 FSDVAIKLIAV
-88 NPNGNEI
+88 SPSGNEI

-105 NRITVWDWKTFNR
+105 NRITVWDWKTLSR

-125 DSITSLAY
+125 DSITSLKY
-133 SANGTY
+133 SSKGTY

-151 FIKTAGWQLV
+151 FIRTSGWQIV
-161 DKIKGNTGIVNY
+161 DKIKDNTGIVNY
-173 IHTSRTEK
+173 ITTSSTEK
-181 TCVFYSPSGA
+181 TCSFYSPSGT
-191 LSFYEFASGK
+191 LSFYDFSTGK
-201 LKQKMQIV
+201 LKQKMSIV
-209 KGLTQTVMF
+209 KGLTQSVMY

-229 NTIYITASGKTIA
+229 NTIYITAAGKTIA
-242 TVPANNP
+242 SVTANNP
-249 IIISTEADYNLYY
+249 IILSTEADYNLFY

-273 KMIESKEN
+273 KMLESKDN
-281 NQVSNPR
+281 NTVSNPR
-288 IVKTLK
+288 LVKSLK
-294 GPRGSAIITSA
+294 GPRGSAVITAA
-305 IKDATNIYFG
+305 IKDAVNIYFG
-315 GKNGSVYQTEAEPT
+315 GKNGAVYQTEAEAT

-338 TQNIYSKIN
+338 TENTYSKIY
-347 GISPAETDFYFLT
+347 GMAPAENDFYFLT
-360 TNAVYSTSY
+360 SNAIYRSSY
-369 DTGVISKLASTE
+369 DTGVISRLSSTE
-381 GETDII
+381 EESEII
-387 SYKDNS
+387 AYKDNS
-393 VILWSQSER
+393 VILWSQSEKT
-402 SPVKLLNLDRKS
+402 PVRLFDLDKKS
-414 STVLFTPKSNVQKV
+414 SKILFTPKNNVQKV
-428 RLCNVEGKDYLIEI
+428 RLCSVDGKDYLIEI

-448 NLYDM
+448 NLFDIGGGTL
-453 ASGSFREIY
+453 SEVY

-481 KSAATNPQTPLLT
+481 KSAATNPQTPLLS

-502 VPLSFKGNVTY
+502 VPLSIKGNVTY

-524 LNIISDEGSRN
+524 LNIISDDTGRN

-564 LNGNN
+564 LNGNY

-603 LNSRRAVILNS
+603 LNSKRAVILNS

-620 CGTTD
+620 CGTND
-625 SKLLGDW
+625 SKLLADW

>member
-1 MKTNKSILSIIFI
+1 MKKLFTLIFSALFI
-14 FCIAV
+14 F
-19 FFSFSLTA
+19 SLEA
-27 QSHISTQSHQAQVT
+27 QSHISTQSHQGQVT

-47 ARGTDGS
+47 TRGTDGTYYS
-54 YFTASDDGFV
+54 ASDDGFV

-88 NPNGNEI
+88 SPNGNEI

-105 NRITVWDWKTFNR
+105 NRITVWDWKTLSR

-125 DSITSLAY
+125 DSITSLTY

-151 FIKTAGWQLV
+151 FIRTQGWQMV
-161 DKIKGNTGIVNY
+161 DKIKENTGIVSY
-173 IHTSRTEK
+173 IHTSKTEK
-181 TCVFYSPSGA
+181 TCVFYSPSGT
-191 LSFYEFASGK
+191 LSFYNLATGK

-209 KGLTQTVMF
+209 KGLSQPVMY

-229 NTIYITASGKTIA
+229 NTIYITFSGKTIA
-242 TVPANNP
+242 SIPANNP
-249 IIISTEADYNLYY
+249 IIISTDADYNLFY

-273 KMIESKEN
+273 KMIESKEEN
-281 NQVSNPR
+281 LVSNPR
-288 IVKTLK
+288 LVKTLK
-294 GPRGSAIITSA
+294 GPRGSAVITTA

-315 GKNGSVYQTEAEPT
+315 GRNGSVYQTEAEAT
-329 ITTSNMTEL
+329 ITSSNMTEL
-338 TQNIYSKIN
+338 TEDTYSKIY
-347 GISPAETDFYFLT
+347 GMAPAETDFYFLT
-360 TNAVYSTSY
+360 SNSIYSSSY
-369 DTGVISKLASTE
+369 DTGVISKLASTN
-381 GETDII
+381 GESEII
-387 SYKDNS
+387 AYKDNS
-393 VILWSQSER
+393 VILWSQSDK
-402 SPVKLLNLDRKS
+402 SPIILLDLDKKS
-414 STVLFTPKSNVQKV
+414 SKTLFTPKNNVQKV
-428 RLCNVEGKDYLIEI
+428 RLCTVEDNDYLIEI
-442 ESNSIV
+442 ESNSVV
-448 NLYDM
+448 NLFDM
-453 ASGSFREIY
+453 QEGTFREVY

-469 AVYMNNKLVYIA
+469 AVYMNNKLIYIA

-494 VNPETMET
+494 VNPQTMET
-502 VPLSFKGNVTY
+502 VPLNIKGNVTY

-524 LNIISDEGSRN
+524 LNIISDDTGRN
-535 TYVFSY
+535 TYVFSF

-564 LNGNN
+564 LSGNN

-585 TKKRFA
+585 TKKRFS
-591 YNRSASIPKTLC
+591 YNRSASIPKTIC
-603 LNSRRAVILNS
+603 TNSRRAVILNS

-625 SKLLGDW
+625 SKLLADW